1 MAPPAE
7 MVRGEQAVD
16 RVLRILGMFGER
28 RPRLTVAEAA
38 AELGVHRST
47 ASRLMQSLE
56 RHRLLERA
64 QDGGYVLGLGLV
76 SLAGHVLNRFPVR
89 AAAGDLIRQLR
100 DRTGES
106 TWLGVLAGDEVIYID
121 EASSPHVRVN
131 TDWVGR
137 RQSLTA
143 GGTGALLLAF
153 QPPEVIEA
161 HLRAA
166 RRSEQSRAPALA
178 ERELARVRAQ
188 GYLARHPDPAT
199 GSAVV
204 AAPVRDHRCEVV
216 AAVTVAGPL
225 ERIDRGRFE
234 RELIPATLGVAR
246 LISER
251 LGCPEAFSAA
261 RP

>member
-1 MAPPAE
+1 MPPPTE

-56 RHRLLERA
+56 RHRLLERD
-64 QDGGYVLGLGLV
+64 DGGYVLGLGLV
-76 SLAGHVLNRFPVR
+76 SLAGHVLNRFPAR
-89 AAAGDLIRQLR
+89 AAAGDLIRELR
-100 DRTGES
+100 DQTGES

-137 RQSLTA
+137 RQPLTA

-153 QPPEVIEA
+153 QPPEVIEVL
-161 HLRAA
+161 LRAA
-166 RRSEQSRAPALA
+166 RRGGEGRGPALA

-188 GYLARHPDPAT
+188 GYLARYPDQAT

-204 AAPVRDHRCEVV
+204 VAPVRDHRCEVI

-225 ERIDRGRFE
+225 ERIDRHRFE
-234 RELIPATLGVAR
+234 QELIPATLRVAR

-251 LGCPEAFSAA
+251 LGCPEAFSSA
-261 RP
+261 RR